1 MHGAEHGHAAR
12 GGEQPGGPD
21 DGLETR
27 AVEVGLPAVALPAAD
42 REQEVDTALVGDAGH
57 RQAVGPACGP
67 AIGHRRCGPRAREV
81 RAEQPDLEGV
91 GVVHRLTLLLGRAG
105 IGPDHRFPWATSR
118 WWDLLGSSCS
128 RWLALLPRLRFSTG
142 SACGL

>member
-12 GGEQPGGPD
+12 GGEQAGGPG
-21 DGLETR
+21 DGLETG
-27 AVEVGLPAVALPAAD
+27 AMEVSLPTIALPAAD

-57 RQAVGPACGP
+57 RQAVGPARGP

-91 GVVHRLTLLLGRAG
+91 GVVHRLALLLGRAG
-105 IGPDHRFPWATSR
+105 IGPDHRFPWATLDHAR
-118 WWDLLGSSCS
+118 PAITWCHLDLE
-128 RWLALLPRLRFSTG
+128 AV
-142 SACGL
+142 